1 MVEFTPF
8 REGERT
14 ISFDVTNLGSKL
26 SKISDGC
33 NWDAVDQSR
42 TRAKA
47 ADAPLRSRLM
57 QYVHA
62 CEDQDIA
69 KWCWSDPN
77 DALFNH
83 DTAGAPLR
91 KVHCKMLCKARGGD
105 LPLRMS
111 DDGER
116 CDLF

>member
-83 DTAGAPLR
+83 DTGWSATKEGALQDA
-91 KVHCKMLCKARGGD
+91 MQSARWG
-105 LPLRMS
+105 LAFKN
-111 DDGER
+111 E
-116 CDLF
+116 